1 VTGHLLV
8 VGSGLIGLAVAW
20 RAAQAGLQVTLVDPA
35 PAAGASS
42 VAAGM
47 LAPVTEVHHGEE
59 PMLALTIAG
68 ARRWPGFAA
77 ALEDATGRSVG
88 YEPAG
93 TLLVAFDGDDRR
105 ALDDLHGFQQQLGL
119 EVERLRSRDC
129 RAREPLLSPRVRGGL
144 LAHDDH
150 QVDPRRVIAALF
162 AGCRDLG
169 VRTVHDEVVRIE
181 HGGGRVRGAVLAEGP
196 RIEADAVVV
205 ATGASLR
212 RLEGLPPGTLPTIRP
227 VKGQILRLRA
237 PEGEPSLSGT
247 VRGLVQGR
255 PVYLVPRRDGE
266 LVVGATQEELGH
278 DRRVTAGGVRELL
291 DAAATLVP
299 GIDEFTLVE
308 TSVGLRPGTPDNRP
322 VVGPTAVEGL
332 LVATGHHRGGVLLAP
347 ITADAVTALLVG
359 DDPPPEMAV
368 ADPARPS
375 LRPATSTAA
384 GTAASTTTAASA
396 TAAATSADTGSN
408 P

>member
-1 VTGHLLV
+1 VTHHLVV

-20 RAAQAGLQVTLVDPA
+20 RAAQADLQVTLVDPT
-35 PAAGASS
+35 PASGASS

-59 PMLALTIAG
+59 PLLALTIAG
-68 ARRWPGFAA
+68 ARRWPDFAA
-77 ALEDATGRSVG
+77 ALEDATGRTVG
-88 YEPAG
+88 YEQAG
-93 TLLVAFDGDDRR
+93 TLLVAFDSDDRR
-105 ALDDLHGFQQQLGL
+105 ALDDLHVFQRQLGL

-150 QVDPRRVIAALF
+150 QVDPRRVTAALLE
-162 AGCRDLG
+162 GCRDLG
-169 VRTVHDEVVRIE
+169 VRMLHDEVARIE
-181 HGGGRVRGAVLAEGP
+181 HAGGQVRAAVLADGQ
-196 RIEADAVVV
+196 RIDADAVVV
-205 ATGASLR
+205 ATGASARPLD
-212 RLEGLPPGTLPTIRP
+212 GLPPGTLPTIRP

-237 PEGEPSLSGT
+237 PEGERSLSGT

-278 DRRVTAGGVRELL
+278 DQRVTAGGVRELL

-299 GIDEFTLVE
+299 GVDEFTLAE
-308 TSVGLRPGTPDNRP
+308 TSAGLRPGTPDNRP
-322 VVGPTAVEGL
+322 VVGPTALEGL
-332 LVATGHHRGGVLLAP
+332 LVATGHHRHGVLLAP
-347 ITADAVTALLVG
+347 ITADAIIAVLLG
-359 DDPPPEMAV
+359 GDPPPAIAV

-375 LRPATSTAA
+375 LRPAAS
-384 GTAASTTTAASA
+384 AASTPASAATPTAADPAETRSR
-396 TAAATSADTGSN
+396 